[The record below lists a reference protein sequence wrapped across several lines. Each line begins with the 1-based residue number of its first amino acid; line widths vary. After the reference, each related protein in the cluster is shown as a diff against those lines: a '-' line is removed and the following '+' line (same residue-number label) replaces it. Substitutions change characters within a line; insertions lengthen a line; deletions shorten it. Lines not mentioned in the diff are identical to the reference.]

1 LQREPGTFSKVTY
14 KYNSQLEHLL
24 RHGHYHEAY
33 FNLIKDKD
41 NMVFYRE
48 LIFKI
53 ECKIFAEASYMENV
67 NRFSEHYHNEFIP
80 SILGAATTNL

>member
-1 LQREPGTFSKVTY
+1 M
-14 KYNSQLEHLL
+14 
-24 RHGHYHEAY
+24 
-33 FNLIKDKD
+33 IKDKD
-41 NMVFYRE
+41 NMMFYRE